1 MSNQNKFFL
10 NIFIY
15 MMLMV
20 KCCVLGFVFVLSGSG
35 RLMVTPLAYCATEV
49 LFSHLPAAFLHRD

>member
-1 MSNQNKFFL
+1 
-10 NIFIY
+10 